1 MRALANIVGIVF
13 WTGGII
19 MILYA
24 LVLGEVGGSGALI
37 FAGAAL
43 LLTGTIL

>member
-1 MRALANIVGIVF
+1 MRALANTVGIVF

-24 LVLGEVGGSGALI
+24 LVFGEASGSGVLI
-37 FAGAAL
+37 FGGAAMRRA
-43 LLTGTIL
+43 GEI